1 MTHWSWEG
9 IRSGEYRVSGW
20 DCFSMRWEEGR
31 WKVWRM
37 SFDFDTI
44 ACQINQGGKVVDGD
58 DYDEGAEI
66 E

>member
-1 MTHWSWEG
+1 MEG
-9 IRSGEYRVSGW
+9 LEVSSAAEALLDVFHQIVADVSLLG
-20 DCFSMRWEEGR
+20 
-31 WKVWRM
+31 RM